1 MRMHSL
7 CLICVNNGWLST
19 CSLLLEKI
27 TAKKIWFWANF
38 QNNEVQWPLFKENG
52 LHRGFEGA
60 IFLKLTTLETLK
72 TKVGLP
78 LLVFVLLIFMVRLPF
93 FICYVALLRLL
104 LNPH

>member
-1 MRMHSL
+1 MVGSVHVV
-7 CLICVNNGWLST
+7 CCW
-19 CSLLLEKI
+19 
-27 TAKKIWFWANF
+27 KKLQLKKFGF
-38 QNNEVQWPLFKENG
+38 GQTFKTMKFQWPLFKESG

-60 IFLKLTTLETLK
+60 IFLKLTTLEMLK